1 MRATSFTKMWADNY
15 RVTFCCDTPC
25 SAYFTPEHWQ
35 IFFGGNWILCAS
47 SGQSVIRKSFLS
59 KKWLKWWLKFFWE
72 IKSEIVLAY
81 RYSKLRKKQL
91 LVVYFLL
98 QKRHIS
104 IIISSGFFEIIYVW
118 PKMSIILSTTLQSVN
133 SFLQAFGLK
142 EARQE
147 KKSQKNS

>member
-1 MRATSFTKMWADNY
+1 MIKM
-15 RVTFCCDTPC
+15 V
-25 SAYFTPEHWQ
+25 
-35 IFFGGNWILCAS
+35 IKILL
-47 SGQSVIRKSFLS
+47 RN
-59 KKWLKWWLKFFWE
+59 KKW
-72 IKSEIVLAY
+72 IVLAY
-81 RYSKLRKKQL
+81 SYSKLRKKQL

-104 IIISSGFFEIIYVW
+104 IIISSGFFNNICW

>member
-104 IIISSGFFEIIYVW
+104 IIISSGFFNNICW

>member
-104 IIISSGFFEIIYVW
+104 IIISSGFFNNICLTKNVNYFVHHLAKCKFIFASFW
-118 PKMSIILSTTLQSVN
+118 PKGSKT
-133 SFLQAFGLK
+133 
-142 EARQE
+142 R
-147 KKSQKNS
+147 KKSTKK